1 MVPAFVFDRGKKGF
15 GFDPVRQFQRDL
27 KPLAESVLT
36 RERVEELGIF
46 RYSYIR
52 RVLDHP
58 PAESLHWHYWLLW
71 TMVGVSIWHELFV
84 EGKSL
89 LADQPIDQELASALS
104 EL

>member
-1 MVPAFVFDRGKKGF
+1 M
-15 GFDPVRQFQRDL
+15 
-27 KPLAESVLT
+27 
-36 RERVEELGIF
+36 EELGIF

-52 RVLDHP
+52 SVLDHA

-84 EGKSL
+84 EGKAVQTDVRL
-89 LADQPIDQELASALS
+89 GQELASSLS